1 MSVDKNLLD
10 KINYLKTAINEIS
23 VYDLNCYTAIELYY
37 KIATTLNE
45 VIKELNRFEGAVTDE
60 VLAQNQHLMDM
71 LDSGLVEEVGKQLV
85 AWKNDGTLDT
95 IINTNV
101 FNELNTKVTKAQT
114 DIDKISRVVEGDLKE
129 FFNTIE
135 DDETILIK
143 GNFTVDQIKLND
155 KKNVTLVFDGLIKQ
169 QPTVIDTYSYEHCL
183 SNQPLLVIKRCENI
197 TIKNYKC
204 EPVHEGVYIEDS
216 SGQVLGGK
224 IDGLGTS
231 KFNGFHIYHTSKTY
245 KGKLLIDG
253 MKVVSCG
260 TMPVWDSVNNKNPF
274 AMGGHGIHLSS
285 AKYVTVTNCI
295 CEKNAMNGIFLFA
308 SRDVSILNNIIENN
322 GMSGIQ
328 IAFGGS
334 EDMTQNY
341 RIIGN
346 SILNNY
352 ADGLDINNNT
362 GVKRIINCVID
373 GNLYKNNGF
382 MDGNTTQDGS
392 GIVTLI
398 GVGGCSITGN
408 RCFNPARTGIY
419 IVNCEDIVINGNTV
433 RKPNNVAQ
441 LVYINNSSFVT
452 INSNNFY
459 GSGEGIK
466 LDGKV
471 ENITIKG
478 NNIFA
483 SCGLVLPNETEYFL
497 VSVTENTI
505 TSGMTINAVI
515 DLINNNLNCTSATND
530 VLIVSGQLK
539 RRIIGNKI
547 NNGYR
552 GILVQ
557 SSSYTLI
564 KDNDII
570 SNDMCIQVNGN
581 SIENI
586 IEGNHLQNL
595 TNVAN
600 LIISSSTVEN
610 TKLKD
615 NIMVST
621 GGNALRLEPSNCG
634 TVYLDNNVVAGDGIN
649 EYGNGIVY
657 EISWNNRNA

>member
-1 MSVDKNLLD
+1 MA
-10 KINYLKTAINEIS
+10 KINISKMQELKDVCTELNLIS
-23 VYDLNCYTAIELYY
+23 VYDTNCYSFQELYY
-37 KIATTLNE
+37 KLANKLNE
-45 VIKELNRFEGAVTDE
+45 LIIEIKRFEGYVDDE
-60 VLAQNQHLMDM
+60 VTKQTEILDNLLQSELADQVIMKLNEWL
-71 LDSGLVEEVGKQLV
+71 
-85 AWKNDGTLDT
+85 ADGTMDT
-95 IINTNV
+95 LINYSV
-101 FNELNTKVTKAQT
+101 FNGFEKRLQT
-114 DIDKISRVVEGDLKE
+114 VEKITRVVEGDIKE

-135 DDETILIK
+135 DGETILIK
-143 GNFTVDQIKLND
+143 GDFTVDQIKLNE
-155 KKNVTLVFDGLIKQ
+155 KNNVTLLFDGLIKQ
-169 QPTVIDTYSYEHCL
+169 QPTVTDTYTYEHCL

-285 AKYVTVTNCI
+285 AKYVTITNCL
-295 CEKNAMNGIFLFA
+295 CEENAMNGIFLFA

-334 EDMTQNY
+334 KDMTQNY

-362 GVKRIINCVID
+362 GDSRIIELVLE
-373 GNLYKNNGF
+373 GNLFKNNGF
-382 MDGNTTQDGS
+382 MNGNVTQDGS
-392 GIVTLI
+392 GIATLV

-408 RCFNPARTGIY
+408 RCFNSARTGIF

-433 RKPNNVAQ
+433 RKSNNIAQ

-452 INSNNFY
+452 INGNNFY

-466 LDGKV
+466 LDRKV

-497 VSVTENTI
+497 VSASENTI

-515 DLINNNLNCTSATND
+515 DLINNNLNCTSTTND

-557 SSSYTLI
+557 SSSYILI

-586 IEGNHLQNL
+586 IEGNYLQNL

-600 LIISSSTVEN
+600 LIISNSTVEN
-610 TKLKD
+610 TKIKE

-657 EISWNNRNA
+657 EIPWSNKNA